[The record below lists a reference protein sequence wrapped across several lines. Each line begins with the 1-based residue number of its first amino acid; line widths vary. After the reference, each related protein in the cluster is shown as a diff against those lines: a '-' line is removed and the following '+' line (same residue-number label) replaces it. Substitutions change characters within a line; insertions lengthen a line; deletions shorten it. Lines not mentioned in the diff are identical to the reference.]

1 MIGNKSTV
9 RKVGE
14 HMSFVGMHIMRDGI
28 IAFAD
33 SKATLSFKSGRKVED
48 IQRGPIQKIFKNNQF
63 ILVTHGNNEI
73 FSEKNKMNIED
84 YINNKM
90 IDNVSYEDFL
100 HDFYQDITNCQTDY
114 NDGLYQF
121 IIGSKNE
128 NGKYF
133 LLRCTVQQG
142 EYIKFSS
149 KNFGKSVLYGGEQSF
164 CKMYEIQQFYYDI
177 DIHKYA
183 SMLKTFLE
191 KIVEAKDPFSEIE
204 YNPVGLPINIEIFQ

>member
-1 MIGNKSTV
+1 MIGDKNAA

-14 HMSFVGMHIMRDGI
+14 HMSFVGMHIMQDGI

-33 SKATLSFKSGRKVED
+33 SKATLSFETGRNVED
-48 IQRGPIQKIFKNNQF
+48 FNRGPIQKIFKNNHF
-63 ILVTHGNNEI
+63 VITTHGNNEI
-73 FSEKNKMNIED
+73 FSEEKKMNIED
-84 YINNKM
+84 YINDKM
-90 IDNVSYEDFL
+90 TDDITYEDFI
-100 HDFYQDITNCQTDY
+100 HDFYQDITYCQTNY
-114 NDGLYQF
+114 NDGEYNF
-121 IIGSKNE
+121 IIGSKSE
-128 NGKYF
+128 TGKYF

-191 KIVEAKDPFSEIE
+191 KIVEAKDSFSEIE